1 MSPSAAGKGMNET
14 SKMSPGQGQ
23 LEFPDRASSRGMGSD
38 EMKNLAGFMA
48 RVLAAPDD
56 GALQDRVAAE
66 VKEMCS
72 AFPPP
77 GIPQ

>member
-1 MSPSAAGKGMNET
+1 
-14 SKMSPGQGQ
+14 
-23 LEFPDRASSRGMGSD
+23 
-38 EMKNLAGFMA
+38 MA